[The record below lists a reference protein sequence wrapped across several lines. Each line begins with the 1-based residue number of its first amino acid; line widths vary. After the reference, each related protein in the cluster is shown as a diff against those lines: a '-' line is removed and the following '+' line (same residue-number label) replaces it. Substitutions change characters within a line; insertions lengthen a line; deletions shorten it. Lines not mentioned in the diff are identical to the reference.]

1 MEKKG
6 VIESAAKFASS
17 LLNKG
22 TPLLEAKR
30 KASAKFGLRGVL
42 KNSEILRAVSGKE
55 RAKLLPML
63 KLRPTRTASGVTPV
77 AVMANSDCPHG
88 KCLYCPRG
96 ANAAQSYTGK
106 EPAAM
111 RAIQNNYDPK
121 AQVLSRLGQYKALG
135 HPTSK
140 CELIIMGGTFLAQ
153 KPEFQEKFVKQC
165 FDAFNGKPSKNLES
179 AKKLNERAAH
189 RVVGVTFETRPDWA
203 REEHASE
210 MLRMGGTRVEL
221 GVQTIDD
228 EVYKKVERGHT
239 VRDVVNATRICR
251 DAGLKVCYHIMPGLF
266 ATPEKDIAMFTELFS
281 NPDFRPDMLKIYPCM
296 VLEGTGLY
304 KLWKK
309 GKYAP
314 YDTEQAAEV
323 IEQMLLRV
331 PRYVRVMRV
340 QRDIPSNLIAAG
352 VKNSNLMQI
361 IEERLAKQGLRC
373 GCIRC
378 REAGIMQLMKAREA
392 GQEEKKRRGN
402 ETWEGKSAKSKHEEA
417 SAQENAGISKRNVRM
432 LRYDYFASGGTEVF
446 LSFEDVENNILLG
459 FLRLRIPARS
469 WRREIGG
476 RGAIVRE
483 LHVYGGEV
491 SVGEK
496 GEAGAVQ
503 HSGYGEKLLAEAERI
518 ARKSGKSEL
527 IVISGVGSR
536 EYYYRH
542 GYEPKGPYVAK
553 QL

>member
-1 MEKKG
+1 MLLSG
-6 VIESAAKFASS
+6 SS
-17 LLNKG
+17 LLS
-22 TPLLEAKR
+22 AKS
-30 KASAKFGLRGVL
+30 KASEKFRLKGVL
-42 KNSEILRAVSGKE
+42 KNSEILRTVSGKE
-55 RAKLLPML
+55 RAKLLPLL

-121 AQVLSRLGQYKALG
+121 AQVLSRLEQYKALG

-153 KPEFQEKFVKQC
+153 PNAFQEKFVKSC

-210 MLRMGGTRVEL
+210 MLSMGGTRVEL
-221 GVQTIDD
+221 GVQAIDD

-239 VRDVVNATRICR
+239 VRDVVNATRACK
-251 DAGLKVCYHIMPGLF
+251 DAGLKVCYHMMPGLF

-304 KLWKK
+304 QLWKK
-309 GKYAP
+309 GKYEP
-314 YDTEQAAEV
+314 YGTEQAAEV

-340 QRDIPSNLIAAG
+340 QRDIPSNLVAAG

-361 IEERLAKQGLRC
+361 VEQRLAKQGLRC

-378 REAGIMQLMKAREA
+378 REAGIMKLMQARAGKAA
-392 GQEEKKRRGN
+392 KGKR
-402 ETWEGKSAKSKHEEA
+402 EEA
-417 SAQENAGISKRNVRM
+417 SAQGSAGISKRNVRM
-432 LRYDYFASGGTEVF
+432 LRYDYQASGGTEVF

-483 LHVYGGEV
+483 LHVYGTEV

-503 HSGYGEKLLAEAERI
+503 HAGYGEKLLAEAERI

-527 IVISGVGSR
+527 LVTAGVGAR

-542 GYEPKGPYVAK
+542 GYKPNGPYVAK
-553 QL
+553 QLY

>member
-17 LLNKG
+17 LLKKG

-30 KASAKFGLRGVL
+30 KASAKFGLKGVL

-111 RAIQNNYDPK
+111 RAIQNNYNPQ

-153 KPEFQEKFVKQC
+153 KPEFQEKFVKSC
-165 FDAFNGKPSKNLES
+165 FDAFNGKRSRNLEE
-179 AKKLNERAAH
+179 AKKLNERASH
-189 RVVGVTFETRPDWA
+189 RVIGVTFETRPDWA
-203 REEHASE
+203 KEEHASE

-239 VRDVVNATRICR
+239 VRDVVNATRICK

-266 ATPEKDIAMFTELFS
+266 ATPEKDIAMFTEIFS

-309 GKYAP
+309 GKYTP

-352 VKNSNLMQI
+352 VMNSNLMQI
-361 IEERLAKQGLRC
+361 VEERLAKQGLRC

-378 REAGIMQLMKAREA
+378 REAGIMKLMQARAEKA
-392 GQEEKKRRGN
+392 
-402 ETWEGKSAKSKHEEA
+402 AKNKHEEA
-417 SAQENAGISKRNVRM
+417 GAQESAGISKRNVRM

-491 SVGEK
+491 AVGK
-496 GEAGAVQ
+496 KDKDAIQ
-503 HSGYGEKLLAEAERI
+503 HAGYGEKLLAEAERI

-527 IVISGVGSR
+527 LVIAGVGSR

-553 QL
+553 GL